1 MQYRFLGRSG
11 LKVSCIALG
20 SQTFG
25 WVTGEQDAHRMLDRY
40 LDRGGTMIDSANI
53 YNRGEAERIL
63 GTWLKKR
70 GRRDD
75 LVIATK
81 VFFPTGD
88 GPNDTGLT
96 RKHILE
102 QIDRSLGR
110 LQTDYVDLYQMHCFD
125 RSTPLEETL
134 SALDRLV
141 RQGKVRYL
149 GASNFTASQ
158 LARAVML
165 QRASC
170 MEPLLTLQPEYSLL
184 VRETEWEL
192 LPLCLEEGLGVLPW
206 SPLAGG
212 WLSGKY
218 RRGQPPPPD
227 SRVGRKDRWDD
238 QPEQRESERTWRIV
252 DTLMRVAEKNDRTPA
267 QVALSWLVNKPG
279 VICPIIG
286 ARTMEQLD
294 DNLGSTG
301 WSLDPEDTCALDEAS
316 SLPLPYPYR
325 FIQRYT
331 RKRDDPAGG
340 GRPAGASSS

>member
-1 MQYRFLGRSG
+1 
-11 LKVSCIALG
+11 
-20 SQTFG
+20 
-25 WVTGEQDAHRMLDRY
+25 
-40 LDRGGTMIDSANI
+40 
-53 YNRGEAERIL
+53 
-63 GTWLKKR
+63 
-70 GRRDD
+70 
-75 LVIATK
+75 
-81 VFFPTGD
+81 
-88 GPNDTGLT
+88 
-96 RKHILE
+96 
-102 QIDRSLGR
+102 
-110 LQTDYVDLYQMHCFD
+110 MHCFD

-149 GASNFTASQ
+149 GASNFTASR
-158 LARAVML
+158 LARAVLL

-218 RRGQPPPPD
+218 RRGQAPPPD
-227 SRVGRKDRWDD
+227 SRVGRNDRWDD

-252 DTLMRVAEKNDRTPA
+252 DTLVRVAEKNGRTPA
-267 QVALSWLVNKPG
+267 QVALNWLVNRPG
-279 VICPIIG
+279 VTCPIIG

-301 WSLDPEDTCALDEAS
+301 WSLDPEDSRALDEAS

-340 GRPAGASSS
+340 GRPAGASPS